1 MDEATEPLFTL
12 DFRPAKPSP
21 PPTMIIKRRGY
32 QAPIVLVDEE
42 AFELYMLL
50 KEHFEDE
57 APE

>member
-1 MDEATEPLFTL
+1 MDEVDEPLFTM

-32 QAPIVLVDEE
+32 QMPIVLTDEE

-50 KEHFEDE
+50 KAHFEE
-57 APE
+57 GEGF